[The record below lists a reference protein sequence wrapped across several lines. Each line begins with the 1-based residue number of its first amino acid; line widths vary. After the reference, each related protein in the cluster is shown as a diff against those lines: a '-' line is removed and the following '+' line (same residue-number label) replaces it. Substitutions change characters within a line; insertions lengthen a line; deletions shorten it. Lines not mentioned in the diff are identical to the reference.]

1 MDNPWDNEYTKQ
13 ANHLHKIL
21 ERVQRQQREEMNN
34 QEALEHQPHTPE
46 KENGSNTTSPEARGS
61 DLLVT
66 TNANPQDQVL
76 DYSKKG
82 SSRSSTSRLQE
93 VPTYQT
99 SIFSGE
105 FRNSAEL
112 QNFER
117 LLELRSAKRKAAQ
130 EQDFNITKSYQSVLH
145 QNNNDHQKQ
154 PASTHAALG
163 MLAALAPI
171 KLPRTESPPIERTDI
186 VEESPPY
193 SPPASGRTMIPS
205 EIAANPLVAM
215 NYLKC
220 TNESQHRYDVFRRG
234 LLGKMDASTKTVSQ
248 TSQYSPPS
256 SSSSSENGSPSY
268 QGNINH
274 NKTETFSQDK
284 SNNLSKDES
293 YWEKRKK
300 NNEAARRSRNVRKAK
315 EQETALRAEFL
326 EKENSR
332 MKMQLSMMLSHVISC
347 NCQPNATS
355 HLKSTLYNNQR

>member
-1 MDNPWDNEYTKQ
+1 M
-13 ANHLHKIL
+13 
-21 ERVQRQQREEMNN
+21 
-34 QEALEHQPHTPE
+34 
-46 KENGSNTTSPEARGS
+46 G
-61 DLLVT
+61 
-66 TNANPQDQVL
+66 NPQDQVL

-130 EQDFNITKSYQSVLH
+130 EQDFNITKSYQSALH

-171 KLPRTESPPIERTDI
+171 KLPRTESPPIERTDV

-193 SPPASGRTMIPS
+193 SPSASGRTMIPS

-220 TNESQHRYDVFRRG
+220 TNESQQRQEAYKSNTNNSIIVENRSAQGSKDTRG
-234 LLGKMDASTKTVSQ
+234 
-248 TSQYSPPS
+248 SPQAS
-256 SSSSSENGSPSY
+256 SSSSDQGS
-268 QGNINH
+268 
-274 NKTETFSQDK
+274 
-284 SNNLSKDES
+284 
-293 YWEKRKK
+293 
-300 NNEAARRSRNVRKAK
+300 
-315 EQETALRAEFL
+315 
-326 EKENSR
+326 
-332 MKMQLSMMLSHVISC
+332 
-347 NCQPNATS
+347 
-355 HLKSTLYNNQR
+355 